1 MQDYNKKNLVFLA
14 VVFAALLAVF
24 FTVVLL
30 TYAKDGLWS
39 APLPVAAVG
48 YGIWAFVK
56 KYLPKSE

>member
-30 TYAKDGLWS
+30 TYAKGGLWS